1 MGARWPCRVQQ
12 APSCAV
18 RGLSLVLLIAFV
30 IGGGGGGG
38 GGGWGGVYTGRGEG
52 LGCSRRFKDE
62 ASDGFRLESRKRVM
76 A

>member
-38 GGGWGGVYTGRGEG
+38 GGFTQAEV
-52 LGCSRRFKDE
+52 
-62 ASDGFRLESRKRVM
+62 RV
-76 A
+76 